1 MPGATEMD
9 TFRDALLATKLR
21 WPMAQSRSMQ
31 MLVMPQCPPRYLKQF
46 ALKCLAGAARFP
58 GQLAAIYAIAE
69 EPRVKLLLLENLLE
83 ECGMHVK
90 PWQGINVYP
99 EALHTR
105 WIERFAQAC
114 GVADAERTRAVF
126 NAHQDPGAPWFVS
139 AIKEKRWL
147 EALSYL
153 LVGQEA
159 NFPAFASIA
168 LQTLRIKGFSD
179 TDLVFFIQHIEADA
193 KHGDDTIQLLAD
205 LPLTPEEQQRVLAA
219 AHQGSDDW
227 WALVNGSKVIA
238 KPLEGCE

>member
-1 MPGATEMD
+1 MD

-31 MLVMPQCPPRYLKQF
+31 MLAIPQCPPRYLKQF

-83 ECGMHVK
+83 ECGMHIK

-114 GVADAERTRAVF
+114 GVADAERSRAIF
-126 NAHQDPGAPWFVS
+126 NARRVLGSPWFES

-159 NFPAFASIA
+159 NFPAFAGTA
-168 LQTLRIKGFSD
+168 LQALRIKGFSD
-179 TDLVFFIQHIEADA
+179 KDLVFFIQHIEADA

-205 LPLTPEEQQRVLAA
+205 LPLMPKEQQRVLAA

-227 WALVNGSKVIA
+227 WALVNGSKDIA
-238 KPLEGCE
+238 KPLKGCE